1 MEEVRVE
8 KESKVQEEN
17 VGVKENKED
26 VGDMDTVSGDQA
38 HYPEAGGGE
47 MNYTGQPGHR
57 AESRS
62 EQREESRG
70 ESRAGLTTLPTRIKH
85 LYSQG

>member
-1 MEEVRVE
+1 
-8 KESKVQEEN
+8 
-17 VGVKENKED
+17 
-26 VGDMDTVSGDQA
+26 MDTVSGDQA

-47 MNYTGQPGHR
+47 MNYTGQPGHT

-70 ESRAGLTTLPTRIKH
+70 ESRAGLTTLPTRIKQH
-85 LYSQG
+85 VCIVRITRKSF